1 MADIE
6 TVLDYL
12 LFLAQI
18 AIAVVALDA
27 VLGFYMDLS
36 FLSGFLK
43 NFAYLGAAVGFLDQ
57 VYWLVT
63 SRIEELGM

>member
-1 MADIE
+1 MADLE

-12 LFLAQI
+12 LFLAQV

-27 VLGFYMDLS
+27 VLGFYLDS
-36 FLSGFLK
+36 AFLSGFLK
-43 NFAYLGAAVGFLDQ
+43 DFAYAGAAVGFLDQ

-63 SRIEELGM
+63 SRVEELTM